1 MKRLFFLLLLLI
13 SSNVL
18 LAQNTWPVPKFNFLV
33 NIDGIETSFGE
44 VSGLESETQIIEY
57 RGGNSKTFSTIK
69 MPGLKKFSKVTF
81 KKGIANN
88 DLLALIAKANTM
100 KRTSVTIKLM
110 DENGEPTM
118 SWMLTNAWITK
129 SVLSDDKSIVESMEV
144 AAEALSILNGK

>member
-1 MKRLFFLLLLLI
+1 MKRLFFLFLLII

-33 NIDGIETSFGE
+33 SIGGIECLFEE
-44 VSGLESETQIIEY
+44 VSGLNVESEEIKY
-57 RGGNSKTFSTIK
+57 REGNSSVFSVIK
-69 MPGLKKFSKVTF
+69 MPAIKKVVIVTL

-88 DLLALIAKANTM
+88 DLLGLIAKANTM
-100 KRTSVTIKLM
+100 KRSSVTIKLM

-118 SWMLTNAWITK
+118 IWMLTNAWITK
-129 SVLSDDKSIVESMEV
+129 SFLSKDKSIVESMEV